1 MKSDEI
7 KTKWS
12 VDQAHSKIGFN
23 VTHLMAGKIKGEFRT
38 FNANISTIGKNFAT
52 AEVIFWVKAAS
63 IMTNHVKRDRH
74 LKSSLLLNVKK
85 HKQITFMSNT
95 IGRSAFN
102 GDYDL
107 EGELSMVGVTRDIKL
122 NVHFNGILNDH
133 WGHERAAFTVTGE
146 IRRSEWGLTWN
157 ITTESGRLV
166 ISDEVTISCEV
177 ELSTKDQKELRMQLE
192 TADNDYL
199 IL

>member
-1 MKSDEI
+1 MKSDNV

-12 VDQAHSKIGFN
+12 IDQAHSKIGFS
-23 VTHLMAGKIKGEFRT
+23 VEHLMADQIKGEFKI
-38 FNANISTIGKNFAT
+38 FNASITTIGKHFAT
-52 AEVIFWVKAAS
+52 AEVIFWLKAAS
-63 IMTNHVKRDRH
+63 ITTNHVKRDRH
-74 LKSSLLLNVKK
+74 LKSRFFLDVKK

-95 IGRSAFN
+95 IGRSAYN

-146 IRRSEWGLTWN
+146 INRSEWGLTWN
-157 ITTESGRLV
+157 ATTELGSLL
-166 ISDEVTISCEV
+166 IDDEVTILCEV
-177 ELSTKDQKELRMQLE
+177 ELSTKDPKDLRMQLE
-192 TADNDYL
+192 IADNDNFML
-199 IL
+199 